1 MTQTDG
7 LGSPEADTDGAS
19 EPSHLRCPEKKGLM
33 SPEQDCRETEDGGR
47 NAESSNTE
55 VESHLDEPP
64 TAVHELSGGTEK
76 AGNVRQGWQDP
87 CPSANNNEASCQSGS
102 IVFPV
107 NPAVRLLSNQDI
119 QTKDSTKAPT
129 VH

>member
-19 EPSHLRCPEKKGLM
+19 EPSHLRCTEKKGLM

-55 VESHLDEPP
+55 VESQLCTSSVGERKRLEMSDRGGRIPALLLII
-64 TAVHELSGGTEK
+64 TRQAVNLG
-76 AGNVRQGWQDP
+76 
-87 CPSANNNEASCQSGS
+87 
-102 IVFPV
+102 
-107 NPAVRLLSNQDI
+107 LLCSQ
-119 QTKDSTKAPT
+119 
-129 VH
+129 